1 MLKST
6 VIIATY
12 FSNDPLSYLGF
23 PGDSDEKESICS
35 AGDLGSLPGLGRS
48 LGGGH
53 SNPLRY
59 SCLENPMDRG
69 AWWAAVHGVAES
81 DKTEWLWLFNF
92 CHIYVFIELSFHQTS
107 WDNTLCLSAAIL
119 LGFCNCEVSSGVF
132 EHLPHL
138 EPPLIAFLGLSTYT
152 GISSSLTWAFL
163 ICFFLLWAPLSGR
176 LYFCLPCNLI
186 NAGWWKIKRDQTSQR
201 EVAESTRTLLPLF
214 SCLHSHSSLS
224 WGL

>member
-6 VIIATY
+6 FIISTY

-35 AGDLGSLPGLGRS
+35 AGDLGSLPGFGRS
-48 LGGGH
+48 FGGGH

-81 DKTEWLWLFNF
+81 DKTEWLSLFNF
-92 CHIYVFIELSFHQTS
+92 CHIYVFIELSFHQIS

-119 LGFCNCEVSSGVF
+119 LGFCNCESLLGSLNTYPIWN
-132 EHLPHL
+132 LPWLHFQDFPHTL
-138 EPPLIAFLGLSTYT
+138 GFLLLWHGLSWSVFFFFELHYQEGYIFAFPVT
-152 GISSSLTWAFL
+152 SLMQDGEKLRETRHHRGKWLNLPGHF
-163 ICFFLLWAPLSGR
+163 S
-176 LYFCLPCNLI
+176 LY
-186 NAGWWKIKRDQTSQR
+186 
-201 EVAESTRTLLPLF
+201 
-214 SCLHSHSSLS
+214 SHSSLS